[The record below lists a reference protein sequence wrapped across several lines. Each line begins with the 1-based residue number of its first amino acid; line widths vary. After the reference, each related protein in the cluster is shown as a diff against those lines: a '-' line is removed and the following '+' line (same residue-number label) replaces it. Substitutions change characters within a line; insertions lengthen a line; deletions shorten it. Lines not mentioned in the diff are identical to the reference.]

1 MTLDTYGH
9 PFEDCLDEVGTAM
22 DADRRAAQERR
33 ATLGTV
39 PAVAPVLPEPI
50 SAGNDKEAL
59 SHVSAGQDPF
69 SLLYPR
75 RDSNPRY
82 RLERAAC

>member
-9 PFEDCLDEVGTAM
+9 LFEDRLDEVGDAM
-22 DADRRAAQERR
+22 DRARRAAQQRR
-33 ATLGTV
+33 NNLGAL
-39 PAVAPVLPEPI
+39 PRVAPVLPQAI
-50 SAGNDKEAL
+50 SAGNEEAAL
-59 SHVSAGQDPF
+59 TGVSAGQDRA
-69 SLLYPR
+69 SDLYPR